1 MRITVSTFRHRDI
14 CDERRPRRHGYRL
27 RCLEPFGHDGP
38 HRWTPELDG
47 AHDRRDAT
55 RPPIRRATASA
66 VNRLSRLLD

>member
-1 MRITVSTFRHRDI
+1 MRINVPTFRTTDV
-14 CDERRPRRHGYRL
+14 CNERRPRRHGYRL
-27 RCLEPFGHDGP
+27 RCLEPADHDGP

-47 AHDRRDAT
+47 EPERRDAT